1 MQELLILIRELADT
15 LARCQAFR
23 LEELKRISQPI
34 DSVGNT
40 DAIPFEPWLE
50 FEPVN
55 GLTYL

>member
-15 LARCQAFR
+15 LAR
-23 LEELKRISQPI
+23 ISQPLDI
-34 DSVGNT
+34 IERAD
-40 DAIPFEPWLE
+40 DPAFEPWLE

>member
-23 LEELKRISQPI
+23 LEELKRISHPSDIIERADDPLFQ
-34 DSVGNT
+34 
-40 DAIPFEPWLE
+40 PWLE